1 MGSSVT
7 ETRAG
12 GGGGHQKAGEP
23 LSVKSPRRGWVLESK
38 GLWFFI
44 QEDEHRKRRDGW
56 RRGSDSHRED
66 VQVKEVS
73 SD

>member
-1 MGSSVT
+1 M
-7 ETRAG
+7 
-12 GGGGHQKAGEP
+12 
-23 LSVKSPRRGWVLESK
+23 KSPRRGCVLESM

-44 QEDEHRKRRDGW
+44 QEDEHRKKRDGW
-56 RRGSDSHRED
+56 RRGSDSHREV